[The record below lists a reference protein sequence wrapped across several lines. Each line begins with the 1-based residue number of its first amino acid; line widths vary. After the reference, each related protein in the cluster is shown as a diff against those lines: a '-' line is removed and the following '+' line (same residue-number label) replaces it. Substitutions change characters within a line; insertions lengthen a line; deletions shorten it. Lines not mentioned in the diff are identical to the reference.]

1 MLSDDVKTFLISSVC
16 NLIRRLFVC
25 GIMMPSQGRCVFV
38 CVCFRLWFEEVCG
51 SVLNLISTLCLV
63 KSVLLRSVNLCD
75 V

>member
-1 MLSDDVKTFLISSVC
+1 M
-16 NLIRRLFVC
+16 FVC
-25 GIMMPSQGRCVFV
+25 A
-38 CVCFRLWFEEVCG
+38 CFRLWFEEVCG